1 VDDLGDKIV
10 DLTEGVVDME
20 CIEADLILHEE
31 WMVVGVQDNEGAE
44 VRADG
49 PLDVSLQEHSGD
61 GEIDRSRHACSWE
74 KERSAASGSG
84 NETHVPLYRSAEEV
98 GCMEKGGVVLL
109 PPWVIWSLSHRRG
122 AGMLKVWLK
131 FLARPI

>member
-1 VDDLGDKIV
+1 M
-10 DLTEGVVDME
+10 VVD
-20 CIEADLILHEE
+20 
-31 WMVVGVQDNEGAE
+31 VQDNERGE
-44 VRADG
+44 LRADG
-49 PLDVSLQEHSGD
+49 PLDVSLQEHSGA

-84 NETHVPLYRSAEEV
+84 NKTHVPLYRSAEEV

-122 AGMLKVWLK
+122 AGMLKSV
-131 FLARPI
+131 AQIPRQT